1 MEEVLKSFTY
11 VQILTT
17 SFIISPAF
25 KTLITLRISLLKV
38 LEVSKVKAQI
48 LQSYHLCVAQALQH
62 TLNSQE
68 QLTNMTLLLLVIYLC
83 KFSRLF
89 I

>member
-1 MEEVLKSFTY
+1 MEEVLKSCIY
-11 VQILTT
+11 VQILKTT
-17 SFIISPAF
+17 FIISAAF
-25 KTLITLRISLLKV
+25 KTLFTLRIRLLKE
-38 LEVSKVKAQI
+38 LEVSKVKAQV
-48 LQSYHLCVAQALQH
+48 LQSNNLCIAQALQH

-68 QLTNMTLLLLVIYLC
+68 QLTNMTLLLLFIYLS